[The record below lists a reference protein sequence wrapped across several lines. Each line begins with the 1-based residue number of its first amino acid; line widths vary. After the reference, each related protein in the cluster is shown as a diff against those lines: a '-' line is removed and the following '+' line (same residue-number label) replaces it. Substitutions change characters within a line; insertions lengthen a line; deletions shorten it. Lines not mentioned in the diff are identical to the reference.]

1 MYMTCRSSVSTP
13 AGTYMYMLVCWYI
26 HVHVH
31 LYSCFYSL
39 FSQKTINSKTT
50 LWVSVDRKS
59 FNQAKIPRDNHLTYF
74 VASIRSL
81 QALVVIRHTDN
92 IYNLYM
98 SEEQG
103 VLYYQA
109 LSDIQVDHPLGG
121 GYFIDLEL
129 VSSSLHFYSLTNVLL
144 YLEL

>member
-1 MYMTCRSSVSTP
+1 M
-13 AGTYMYMLVCWYI
+13 
-26 HVHVH
+26 
-31 LYSCFYSL
+31 
-39 FSQKTINSKTT
+39 
-50 LWVSVDRKS
+50 DRKP
-59 FNQAKIPRDNHLTYF
+59 FNQAKIPRDNHLTYL

-109 LSDIQVDHPLGG
+109 LSDIQVDHPSGG

-129 VSSSLHFYSLTNVLL
+129 VSSSLHFYLLTNVLL